1 MKFIIGLTGKK
12 NSGKSTIAEYLHST
26 LSYEEYAFAN
36 PLKCGLIEIF
46 GIKPESVYGTETQKN
61 EIDPF
66 WNISG
71 RELAQVVG
79 SELFRDYLPTLLPQ
93 LQNIWIRR
101 MEKTLMLSLCKFI
114 LISDIRYPDEAEFV
128 KSKNGILIRIERGET
143 EQNDQHQSENQNI
156 LADYIVENN
165 STIDNLYKKID
176 SIMLELNWN
185 V

>member
-1 MKFIIGLTGKK
+1 
-12 NSGKSTIAEYLHST
+12 
-26 LSYEEYAFAN
+26 
-36 PLKCGLIEIF
+36 
-46 GIKPESVYGTETQKN
+46 
-61 EIDPF
+61 
-66 WNISG
+66 
-71 RELAQVVG
+71 
-79 SELFRDYLPTLLPQ
+79 
-93 LQNIWIRR
+93 